1 MFSTMR
7 SAFWGLKSVF
17 SPAIRGM
24 ATESVARSVRYSGAS
39 TSTWTPHAARLSS
52 RQVSS
57 STIVRMSLFWLPF
70 RIEQAVELRFQAG
83 SEKRIAL
90 CGKMQSVR

>member
-39 TSTWTPHAARLSS
+39 TSTWTPRAARLSS

-70 RIEQAVELRFQAG
+70 RIEQAVELRFKAG